1 MSCFIV
7 GTGWYLKN
15 FGHFLDLPCED
26 ISALV
31 YPAALFWLE
40 LELARAA
47 FSLLTAG
54 GDAGPATW

>member
-1 MSCFIV
+1 MRTC
-7 GTGWYLKN
+7 
-15 FGHFLDLPCED
+15 
-26 ISALV
+26 SAQV

-54 GDAGPATW
+54 GDAGSATWLDGCVKSNRGMLQKTKI